1 MDDCEEQGGCE
12 MAVKLLF
19 VWKEERRAV
28 QSLLLF
34 LLLMC
39 SLYHGLNGAY
49 GGSR

>member
-28 QSLLLF
+28 QSLLL
-34 LLLMC
+34 LMC